1 MPQIFD
7 KVGRDTVRTQ
17 LLEKGFELIKQ
28 HGMKK
33 TSVSEIAKKTGIA
46 TGTFYNFFPSKEEFI
61 YQLVIYKRHS
71 VKTAFEE
78 LTVNGKADKEAFREY
93 LRKIYF
99 EDNDVF
105 QYLRDEEIDIL
116 RSRWSEEYWKNE
128 KNDEQTSKWILEH
141 LTGLNEKVNWKI
153 FANFTKS
160 LSLIRHGK
168 DKLYQEEYEA
178 TLTMVIDALIDYLFI
193 I

>member
-7 KVGRDTVRTQ
+7 KMGRDKVRIQ
-17 LLEKGFELIKQ
+17 LLETGFELIKQ

-61 YQLVIYKRHS
+61 YQLVVYKRQS
-71 VKTAFEE
+71 VKEAFEE
-78 LTVNGKADKEAFREY
+78 LTAEGKADREQFRRY
-93 LRKIYF
+93 LRRIYL

-105 QYLRDEEIDIL
+105 QYLSDEEINIL
-116 RSRWSEEYWKNE
+116 RSRWKEEYWKNE
-128 KNDEQTSKWILEH
+128 RNDEQTSKWVLSC
-141 LTGLNEKVNWKI
+141 LSGLKQDVNWKV

-160 LSLIRHGK
+160 ISLIRHGK
-168 DKLYQEEYEA
+168 EKLYEEEYEA
-178 TLTMVIDALIDYLFI
+178 TIEMFIDAIIDHLFE
-193 I
+193 

>member
-7 KVGRDTVRTQ
+7 KMGRDKVRIQ
-17 LLEKGFELIKQ
+17 LLETGFELIKQ

-61 YQLVIYKRHS
+61 YQLVVYKRQS
-71 VKTAFEE
+71 VKEAFEE
-78 LTVNGKADKEAFREY
+78 LTAEGKADREQFRRY
-93 LRKIYF
+93 LRRIYL

-105 QYLRDEEIDIL
+105 QYLSDEEINIL
-116 RSRWSEEYWKNE
+116 RSRWKEEYWKNE
-128 KNDEQTSKWILEH
+128 RNDEQTSKWVLSC
-141 LTGLNEKVNWKI
+141 LSGLKQDVNWKV

-160 LSLIRHGK
+160 ISLIRHGK
-168 DKLYQEEYEA
+168 DKLYEEEYEA
-178 TLTMVIDALIDYLFI
+178 TIEMFIDAIIDHLFE
-193 I
+193 

>member
-7 KVGRDTVRTQ
+7 KMGRDRVRIQ
-17 LLEKGFELIKQ
+17 LLETGFELIKQ

-61 YQLVIYKRHS
+61 YQLVVYKRQS
-71 VKTAFEE
+71 VKAAFEE
-78 LTVNGKADKEAFREY
+78 LTAEGKADRGKFRQY
-93 LRKIYF
+93 LCRIYL

-105 QYLRDEEIDIL
+105 QYLSDEEVDIL
-116 RSRWSEEYWKNE
+116 RSRWKEEYWKNE
-128 KNDEQTSKWILEH
+128 INDEQTSKWILGC
-141 LTGLNEKVNWKI
+141 LSGLKQNVNWKV

-160 LSLIRHGK
+160 ISLIRHGK
-168 DKLYQEEYEA
+168 DKLYDEEYRTIIE
-178 TLTMVIDALIDYLFI
+178 MFIDAILDYLFE
-193 I
+193 

>member
-7 KVGRDTVRTQ
+7 KMGRDKVRIQ
-17 LLEKGFELIKQ
+17 LLETGFELIKQ

-61 YQLVIYKRHS
+61 YQLVVYKRQS
-71 VKTAFEE
+71 VKAAFEE
-78 LTVNGKADKEAFREY
+78 LTANGKAGREQFRRY
-93 LRKIYF
+93 LRRIYL

-105 QYLRDEEIDIL
+105 QYLSDEEINIL
-116 RSRWSEEYWKNE
+116 RSRWKEEYWKNE
-128 KNDEQTSKWILEH
+128 RNDEQTSKWVLSC
-141 LTGLNEKVNWKI
+141 LSGLKQDVDWKV

-160 LSLIRHGK
+160 ISLIRHGK
-168 DKLYQEEYEA
+168 EKLYEEEYEA
-178 TLTMVIDALIDYLFI
+178 TIEMFIDAIIDHLFE
-193 I
+193 

>member
-7 KVGRDTVRTQ
+7 KVGRDKVRIQ
-17 LLEKGFELIKQ
+17 LLETGFELIKQ

-61 YQLVIYKRHS
+61 YQLVVYKRQS
-71 VKTAFEE
+71 VKEAFEE
-78 LTVNGKADKEAFREY
+78 LTAEGKADREQFRRY
-93 LRKIYF
+93 LRRIYL

-105 QYLRDEEIDIL
+105 QYLSDEEINIL
-116 RSRWSEEYWKNE
+116 RSRWKEEYWKNE
-128 KNDEQTSKWILEH
+128 RNDEQTSKWVLSC
-141 LTGLNEKVNWKI
+141 LSGLKQDVDWKV

-160 LSLIRHGK
+160 ISLIRHGK
-168 DKLYQEEYEA
+168 DKLYEEEYEA
-178 TLTMVIDALIDYLFI
+178 TIEMFIDAIIDHLFE
-193 I
+193 

>member
-7 KVGRDTVRTQ
+7 KMGRDKVRIQ
-17 LLEKGFELIKQ
+17 LLETGFELIKQ

-61 YQLVIYKRHS
+61 YQLVVYKRQS
-71 VKTAFEE
+71 VKAAFEE
-78 LTVNGKADKEAFREY
+78 LTANGKAGREQFRRY
-93 LRKIYF
+93 LRRIYL

-105 QYLRDEEIDIL
+105 QYLSDEEINIL
-116 RSRWSEEYWKNE
+116 RSRWKEEYWKNE
-128 KNDEQTSKWILEH
+128 RNDEQTSKWVLSC
-141 LTGLNEKVNWKI
+141 LSGLKQDVNWKV

-160 LSLIRHGK
+160 ISLIRHGK
-168 DKLYQEEYEA
+168 DKLYEEEYEA
-178 TLTMVIDALIDYLFI
+178 TIEMFIDAIIDHLFE
-193 I
+193 

>member
-7 KVGRDTVRTQ
+7 KVGRDKVRIQ
-17 LLEKGFELIKQ
+17 LLETGFELIKQ

-61 YQLVIYKRHS
+61 YQLVVYKRQS
-71 VKTAFEE
+71 VKEAFEE
-78 LTVNGKADKEAFREY
+78 LTANGKADREQFRRY
-93 LRKIYF
+93 LRRIYL

-105 QYLRDEEIDIL
+105 QYLSDEEINIL
-116 RSRWSEEYWKNE
+116 RSRWKEEYWKNE
-128 KNDEQTSKWILEH
+128 RNDEQTSKWVLSC
-141 LTGLNEKVNWKI
+141 LSGLKQDVNWKV

-160 LSLIRHGK
+160 ISLIRHGK
-168 DKLYQEEYEA
+168 EKLYEEEYEA
-178 TLTMVIDALIDYLFI
+178 TIEMFIDAIINHLFE
-193 I
+193 

>member
-7 KVGRDTVRTQ
+7 KVGRDRVRIQ
-17 LLEKGFELIKQ
+17 LLETGFELIKQ

-61 YQLVIYKRHS
+61 YQLVVYKRQS
-71 VKTAFEE
+71 VKAAFEE
-78 LTVNGKADKEAFREY
+78 LTAEGKADREKFRQY
-93 LRKIYF
+93 LRRIYL

-105 QYLRDEEIDIL
+105 QYLSDEEINIL
-116 RSRWSEEYWKNE
+116 RSRWKEEYWKNE
-128 KNDEQTSKWILEH
+128 RNDEQTSKWVLSC
-141 LTGLNEKVNWKI
+141 LSVLKPNVNWKV

-160 LSLIRHGK
+160 ISLIRHGK
-168 DKLYQEEYEA
+168 DKLYEEEYEA
-178 TLTMVIDALIDYLFI
+178 TIEMFIDAIIDHLFE
-193 I
+193 